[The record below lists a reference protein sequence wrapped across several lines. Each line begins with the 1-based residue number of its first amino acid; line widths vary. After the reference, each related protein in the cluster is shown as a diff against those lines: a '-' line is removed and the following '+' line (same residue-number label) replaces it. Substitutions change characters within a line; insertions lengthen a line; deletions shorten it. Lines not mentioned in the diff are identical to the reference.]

1 MSRFFGKQ
9 SEDLVIDY
17 LQSKGYQVVDRN
29 FYAKKY
35 GEIDIVALKDEVLHF
50 VEVKASRG
58 SFEAVYNVTPIKL
71 RRIISSA
78 QYYLKQK
85 RLKYS
90 WIIDVININNGTIR
104 HIENVTL

>member
-1 MSRFFGKQ
+1 MSRFFGKH

-17 LQSKGYQVVDRN
+17 LQSKGYQIIDRN

-35 GEIDIVALKDEVLHF
+35 GEIDIVALKGEVLHF

-90 WIIDVININNGTIR
+90 WIIDVITINNGIIR

>member
-90 WIIDVININNGTIR
+90 WIIDVITINNGTIR